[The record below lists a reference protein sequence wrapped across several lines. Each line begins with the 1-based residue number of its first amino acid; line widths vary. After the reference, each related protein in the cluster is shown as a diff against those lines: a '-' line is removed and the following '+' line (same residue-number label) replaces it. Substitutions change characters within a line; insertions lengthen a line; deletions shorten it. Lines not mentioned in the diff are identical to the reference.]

1 MSSAVMLFLA
11 RILLLLLLYAFLYLV
26 VRALRRDLRAVTTAA
41 KAPPPVAGSPAFPAS
56 PEPTRADAQAQTPAR
71 AGAGARA
78 STPAQAVRTSWG
90 LEVLD
95 AGRTD
100 LSVGACLPLHDPF
113 TVGRSGSNDVTLDDD
128 WVSGQHLRLT
138 QQNGAWLAED
148 LGSTNGTRVNGQP
161 FKGMT
166 RLKVGDTL
174 QLGRVTFR
182 VVDGAQPQ
190 AQVRL

>member
-41 KAPPPVAGSPAFPAS
+41 KTPPLAPAS
-56 PEPTRADAQAQTPAR
+56 SAQAQ
-71 AGAGARA
+71 AGARSQTPA
-78 STPAQAVRTSWG
+78 LAGAQPSTPIRAAQPSWG

-100 LSVGACLPLHDPF
+100 LPVGACLPLHNPF
-113 TVGRSGSNDVTLDDD
+113 TIGRSGSNDVTLDDD

-138 QQNGAWLAED
+138 RQNGAWLAED
-148 LGSTNGTRVNGQP
+148 LGSTNGTRINGQP
-161 FKGMT
+161 FKGLT
-166 RLKVGDTL
+166 RLKAGDTL

-182 VVDGAQPQ
+182 VVDEAPVQ
-190 AQVRL
+190 ARVRP

>member
-1 MSSAVMLFLA
+1 MLFLA

-41 KAPPPVAGSPAFPAS
+41 QTPPPVAASPAQ
-56 PEPTRADAQAQTPAR
+56 AQARAGAQSQTPAR

-78 STPAQAVRTSWG
+78 STPVRAARPSWG

-138 QQNGAWLAED
+138 RQNGAWLAED
-148 LGSTNGTRVNGQP
+148 LGTTNGTRVNGQP

-174 QLGRVTFR
+174 RLGRVTFR
-182 VVDGAQPQ
+182 VVDGAQAQ
-190 AQVRL
+190 AQVRP

>member
-41 KAPPPVAGSPAFPAS
+41 KAPPPVAVSPAQAQAQARS
-56 PEPTRADAQAQTPAR
+56 DAQSQTPAR

-78 STPAQAVRTSWG
+78 STPVRAAQPSWG
-90 LEVLD
+90 LEVMD
-95 AGRTD
+95 AGRSD

-138 QQNGAWLAED
+138 RQNGAWLAED

-182 VVDGAQPQ
+182 VVDGAQAQ
-190 AQVRL
+190 AQVRP

>member
-41 KAPPPVAGSPAFPAS
+41 PTPPLAPAPP
-56 PEPTRADAQAQTPAR
+56 AQGQAR
-71 AGAGARA
+71 AGAQSQAPARVGARTA
-78 STPAQAVRTSWG
+78 TPIRTAQPSWG

-100 LSVGACLPLHDPF
+100 LSVGACLPLRDPF

-138 QQNGAWLAED
+138 RQNGAWLAED
-148 LGSTNGTRVNGQP
+148 LGSTNGTRVNGNP

-182 VVDGAQPQ
+182 VVDGAQVQ
-190 AQVRL
+190 AQVQP